1 MKKFLQILLTV
12 GCTIASTLVPNLAAA
27 QGGGG
32 GGRGGFGGGGG
43 RGGRGGRNPGDSS
56 ATSAPRPALSFAD
69 MVFAKRSEIQ
79 LTDSQLV
86 KLNDI
91 RMTAASRRVM
101 LTREVDSVK
110 TEMGTMPDDAGV
122 PSVPA
127 TDSSRKVLIG
137 QRRALAN
144 VLGDLHD
151 VDVNARKETLAMLN
165 PLQQKKAELL
175 QEIVDTPPNPKAE
188 GGRTGKEGRA
198 AGGRPGGGA
207 GVP

>member
-1 MKKFLQILLTV
+1 MRKVLQILLTI
-12 GCTIASTLVPNLAAA
+12 GCAFASTLAPNLAAA

-43 RGGRGGRNPGDSS
+43 RGGRSGRNAGDST
-56 ATSAPRPALSFAD
+56 ATAAPRPALSFAD
-69 MVFAKRSEIQ
+69 MVYAKRSEIQ
-79 LTDSQLV
+79 LSDSQLV
-86 KLNDI
+86 KLSDI
-91 RMTAASRRVM
+91 RTTAASRRVM

-110 TEMGTMPDDAGV
+110 TEMGTMPDGASV
-122 PSVPA
+122 PSLPT
-127 TDSSRKVLIG
+127 TDSARKVLLG

-151 VDVNARKETLAMLN
+151 VDFNARKETLAMLN

-175 QEIVDTPPNPKAE
+175 QEIADTPPNPKAE

>member
-1 MKKFLQILLTV
+1 MNMRKFLQILVTV
-12 GCTIASTLVPNLAAA
+12 GCAIAPTLAVA
-27 QGGGG
+27 Q

-43 RGGRGGRNPGDSS
+43 RQGRGGRTAADTS
-56 ATSAPRPALSFAD
+56 ATGVPRPQLSFTD
-69 MVFAKRSEIQ
+69 MVLAKRSEIQ
-79 LTDSQLV
+79 LSDSQLV

-91 RMTAASRRVM
+91 RMTATSRRAA
-101 LTREVDSVK
+101 LTREVDSLK
-110 TEMGTMPDDAGV
+110 TEMGPMPVD

-127 TDSSRKVLIG
+127 TDSARKILLS
-137 QRRALAN
+137 QRRALGS

-151 VDVNARKETLAMLN
+151 VDVNARTETLAMLT

-175 QEIVDTPPNPKAE
+175 QEIADTPPNPKAE